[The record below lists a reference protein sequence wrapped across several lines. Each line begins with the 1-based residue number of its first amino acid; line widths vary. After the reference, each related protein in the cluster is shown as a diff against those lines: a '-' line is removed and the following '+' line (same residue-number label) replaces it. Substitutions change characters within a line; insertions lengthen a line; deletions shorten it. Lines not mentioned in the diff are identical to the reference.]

1 MPSPLRIQRDQERT
15 RRRRD
20 ALLEAAGRV
29 FVRHGYHRTLIS
41 DIAAEAKVG
50 QGTFYRHF
58 PEKRAIFEALFDR
71 ILEQLFAEFQ
81 DMNASPPADV
91 REYHDASATAIGQVA
106 QTLDRNRDL
115 VRMLLREAP
124 TVDPAMEARLAELTD
139 GFVDIA
145 QRFLDHAVERGFA
158 RPCRTRIV
166 AQAIV
171 GMGISMADQRWTGR
185 VPDIGLQ
192 DMIEELIDFA
202 FEGIGILNRPDPRP

>member
-1 MPSPLRIQRDQERT
+1 MPSQLRIERDQERT
-15 RRRRD
+15 RRRRE
-20 ALLEAAGRV
+20 ALLDAAGRM

-41 DIAAEAKVG
+41 DIAGEAQVG

-71 ILEQLFAEFQ
+71 ILEQLFSEFTE
-81 DMNASPPADV
+81 MNASPPADV
-91 REYHDASATAIGQVA
+91 REYHEASARAIGQVA

-124 TVDPAMEARLAELTD
+124 SVDPAMEARLAELTD

-145 QRFLDHAVERGFA
+145 QRFLDHAVASGFA

-171 GMGISMADQRWTGR
+171 GIGITMVDQWWRGA
-185 VPDIGLQ
+185 VPDIALQ
-192 DMIEELIDFA
+192 DLIRELIDFA
-202 FEGIGILNRPDPRP
+202 FKGIGTPQPVA

>member
-15 RRRRD
+15 RRRRE
-20 ALLEAAGRV
+20 ALLDAAGRV

-41 DIAAEAKVG
+41 DIAGEAKVG

-71 ILEQLFAEFQ
+71 ILELLFSEFQ
-81 DMNASPPADV
+81 GMDARPPADV
-91 REYHDASATAIGQVA
+91 REYHDASAQAIGQVA

-124 TVDPAMEARLAELTD
+124 TVDPAMEARLAELND

-145 QRFLDHAVERGFA
+145 QRFLDHAVASGFA

-171 GMGISMADQRWTGR
+171 GIGIAMADQWWRGR
-185 VPDIGLQ
+185 VPDLALQ
-192 DMIEELIDFA
+192 DLIEELIDFA
-202 FEGIGILNRPDPRP
+202 FEGIGIPNRPEPGR